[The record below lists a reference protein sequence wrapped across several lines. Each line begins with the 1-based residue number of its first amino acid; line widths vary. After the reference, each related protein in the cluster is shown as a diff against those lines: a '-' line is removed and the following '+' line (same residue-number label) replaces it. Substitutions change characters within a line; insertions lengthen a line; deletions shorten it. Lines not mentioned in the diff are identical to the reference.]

1 MDKFLLLFF
10 DDGGRMDARGAHR
23 LRRRENLRRGH
34 ARKIRIFHAD
44 DGTWRIALPV
54 FRQKNGRGLGGSD
67 EFNVLGIL
75 AEAQISLAGLFKA
88 AASDKLDILALENA
102 ADNRGKFA
110 SFHLQS
116 LLALA
121 GSTPI
126 SLSMASVTL
135 NESFE

>member
-1 MDKFLLLFF
+1 M
-10 DDGGRMDARGAHR
+10 
-23 LRRRENLRRGH
+23 
-34 ARKIRIFHAD
+34 
-44 DGTWRIALPV
+44 
-54 FRQKNGRGLGGSD
+54 LG
-67 EFNVLGIL
+67 VL